1 MIGWA
6 ILGVLFISG
15 LKDLGTAAAAALSC
29 VLSLLEY
36 TDEKNENKTTL

>member
-6 ILGVLFISG
+6 ILGALFLSG
-15 LKDLGTAAAAALSC
+15 LKDLGTAIAAAISC

-36 TDEKNENKTTL
+36 KDEKNENKTTL